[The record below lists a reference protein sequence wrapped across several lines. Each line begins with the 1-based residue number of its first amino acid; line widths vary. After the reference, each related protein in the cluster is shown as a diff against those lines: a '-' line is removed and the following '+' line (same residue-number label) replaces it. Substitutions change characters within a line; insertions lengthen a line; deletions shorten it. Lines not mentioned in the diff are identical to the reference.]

1 MKKTL
6 LLSAMGLM
14 TLGASAQ
21 IAIEQPSFSQNWSI
35 GLNGGV
41 ATPMVNHPFFESM
54 RGTFGAQVAKQ
65 VTPTFGLGVE
75 GNAYV
80 NTSSWAG
87 PHSSTAID
95 ASYVGAFGTVDLMNL
110 FGGYQGY
117 TRPFTI
123 AAIAG
128 AGWGH
133 DYYTKSEAK
142 DHNYMAAKAGLNF
155 NFNVSDDA
163 TIYLQPAVVWDLSD
177 ANVKQTSAAYDARN
191 ATFNLTA
198 GVNFNLGGRQFNP
211 VVPMDPVLID
221 GLNAQINALRAD
233 LEASTAAN
241 VAAGATIAELTN
253 QLQQKPTVVETTQVV
268 TEVNNYLNSVRYVFF
283 KIGSSV
289 ITPDQMPNVEMI
301 ASYLKN
307 HPNSDVV
314 IKGYAS
320 KDGPEDVNIRL
331 ANARAESVKN
341 ALIKKYGVAANR
353 IKAEG
358 EGIGNMFEEE
368 SWNRVSICTIEN
380 NE

>member
-41 ATPMVNHPFFESM
+41 TTPLVHSPFFENM
-54 RGTFGAQVAKQ
+54 RGTFGATLAKQ
-65 VTPTFGLGVE
+65 ITPTFGLGVE
-75 GNAYV
+75 GNASV
-80 NTSSWAG
+80 NTSSWYG
-87 PHSSTAID
+87 PHSATAID
-95 ASYVGAFGTVDLMNL
+95 GSYVGAFGTVDLMNL
-110 FGGYQGY
+110 FGGYQGQA
-117 TRPFTI
+117 RPFTI
-123 AAIAG
+123 AALAG

-133 DYYTKSEAK
+133 QYWTEKERK

-211 VVPMDPVLID
+211 VVPMDPALVD
-221 GLNAQINALRAD
+221 ALNAQVNALRAD
-233 LEASTAAN
+233 LDASAAAN
-241 VAAGATIAELTN
+241 AVALQQIADLN
-253 QLQQKPTVVETTQVV
+253 YQLQQKPTVVETTEVV

-289 ITPDQMPNVEMI
+289 ITADQMPNVEMI
-301 ASYLKN
+301 AAYMKN
-307 HPNSDVV
+307 HPSSTVV

-320 KDGPEDVNIRL
+320 KDGPEELNIRL
-331 ANARAESVKN
+331 ANARAESVRN
-341 ALIKKYGVAANR
+341 ALIKKYNVPASR

-380 NE
+380 ND

>member
-41 ATPMVNHPFFESM
+41 TTPLVHSPFFENM
-54 RGTFGAQVAKQ
+54 RGTFGATVAKQ
-65 VTPTFGLGVE
+65 ITPTFGLGVE
-75 GNAYV
+75 GNASV
-80 NTSSWAG
+80 NTSSWYG
-87 PHSSTAID
+87 PHSATAID
-95 ASYVGAFGTVDLMNL
+95 GSYVGAFGTVDLMNL
-110 FGGYQGY
+110 FGGYQGQ

-123 AAIAG
+123 AALAG

-133 DYYTKSEAK
+133 QYWTEKERK

-211 VVPMDPVLID
+211 VVPMDPALVD
-221 GLNAQINALRAD
+221 ALNAQVNALRAD
-233 LEASTAAN
+233 LDASAAAN
-241 VAAGATIAELTN
+241 AVALQQIADLN
-253 QLQQKPTVVETTQVV
+253 YQLQQKPTVVETTEVV

-283 KIGSSV
+283 NIGSAN
-289 ITPDQMPNVEMI
+289 IQALQQPNIEMV
-301 ASYLKN
+301 AEQLKN
-307 HPNSDVV
+307 DANATVEV
-314 IKGYAS
+314 KGYAS
-320 KDGPEDVNIRL
+320 PDGSLAFNQKLAQRRADAVKKELVNR
-331 ANARAESVKN
+331 
-341 ALIKKYGVAANR
+341 YGIAADRVN
-353 IKAEG
+353 AEG
-358 EGIGNMFEEE
+358 CGIGDVFAQKT
-368 SWNRVSICTIEN
+368 WNRVAICTVK
-380 NE
+380 

>member
-21 IAIEQPSFSQNWSI
+21 QAIQQPSFSDNWSI

-41 ATPMVNHPFFESM
+41 TTPMVNKPFFESM
-54 RGTFGAQVAKQ
+54 RGTFGATLAKQ
-65 VTPTFGLGVE
+65 ITPTFGLGVE
-75 GNAYV
+75 GNASV
-80 NTSSWAG
+80 NTSSWYG
-87 PHSSTAID
+87 PKSSTAID
-95 ASYVGAFGTVDLMNL
+95 GSYVGAFGTVDLMNL
-110 FGGYQGY
+110 FGGYPGY
-117 TRPFTI
+117 ARPFSI

-133 DYYTKSEAK
+133 DYYNKEVGK
-142 DHNYMAAKAGLNF
+142 DHNYAATKAGLNF
-155 NFNVSDDA
+155 NFNVSPDLS
-163 TIYLQPAVVWDLSD
+163 IVVQPSVVWDLSD
-177 ANVKQTSAAYDARN
+177 ADVKQTSAAYDARK
-191 ATFNLTA
+191 AAFNLTA
-198 GVNFNLGGRQFNP
+198 GVTYNIGGRNFTP
-211 VVPMDPVLID
+211 VVPMDPALID
-221 GLNAQINALRAD
+221 ALNSQVNALRAD
-233 LEASTAAN
+233 LDASAAAN
-241 VAAGATIAELTN
+241 AVAQQTIADLN
-253 QLQQKPTVVETTQVV
+253 YQLQQKPTVVETTEVV

-301 ASYLKN
+301 AAYMKN
-307 HPNSDVV
+307 HPNSNVV

-341 ALIKKYGVAANR
+341 ALIKKYGVPASR

-380 NE
+380 ND